1 MYLDLQ
7 KQIELRR
14 ESNRREVE
22 ERTHQLASMKR
33 DGDPVRTISF
43 GNQIEKEQA
52 VRSELVGWEE
62 RDGSEQGIG
71 VRED

>member
-1 MYLDLQ
+1 
-7 KQIELRR
+7 
-14 ESNRREVE
+14 
-22 ERTHQLASMKR
+22 MKR